1 MKHGVGAAA
10 PVADARLSTFVSPA
24 MRVAGAAVIEEWNGV
39 ISSQSLAEEVY
50 SAMIAERD
58 PLPRAVPE

>member
-1 MKHGVGAAA
+1 
-10 PVADARLSTFVSPA
+10 